1 MMKEEDLQDISRA
14 LTHMLFRNVP
24 LVEEIHAKQLI
35 IDEEMMKNLNIEIN
49 NRIYSMLY
57 IWFYGSE
64 DEIQMLFKHIEFSSM
79 YGRGTWEPARKVEI

>member
-1 MMKEEDLQDISRA
+1 MIKEEELQDISRA

-24 LVEEIHAKQLI
+24 LVEEIHTKQLV
-35 IDEEMMKNLNIEIN
+35 IDQETMKNLNIEIN

-64 DEIQMLFKHIEFSSM
+64 EEIQMLFKHIGFNSI
-79 YGRGTWEPARKVEI
+79 YGRGTWKPARKVEI

>member
-1 MMKEEDLQDISRA
+1 
-14 LTHMLFRNVP
+14 MLFRNIP
-24 LVEEIHAKQLI
+24 LVEEIHVKQLV
-35 IDEEMMKNLNIEIN
+35 IDQETMKNINIEIN

-79 YGRGTWEPARKVEI
+79 YGRETWDPARKAEI

>member
-1 MMKEEDLQDISRA
+1 MIKEEDLQDISRA

-24 LVEEIHAKQLI
+24 LVEESHAKQLI

>member
-1 MMKEEDLQDISRA
+1 MLKEEELQDIFRA

-24 LVEEIHAKQLI
+24 LVEEIHAKQLV
-35 IDEEMMKNLNIEIN
+35 IDQNMMKNLNTEIN
-49 NRIYSMLY
+49 HRIYSMLY

-64 DEIQMLFKHIEFSSM
+64 EEIQRLFKHIEFCSI

>member
-1 MMKEEDLQDISRA
+1 MIKEEDLQDISRA

-24 LVEEIHAKQLI
+24 LVEESHAKQLI

-64 DEIQMLFKHIEFSSM
+64 DEIQMLFKYIEFSSM

>member
-1 MMKEEDLQDISRA
+1 MIKEEDLQDISRA

-79 YGRGTWEPARKVEI
+79 YGRGTWDKARKVEI

>member
-1 MMKEEDLQDISRA
+1 MMKEEQLQDISRA

-24 LVEEIHAKQLI
+24 LVEEIHTKQLF
-35 IDEEMMKNLNIEIN
+35 IDQNMMKKLNIEIN

-64 DEIQMLFKHIEFSSM
+64 DEIQMLLKHIEFSSM